1 MGAVGNNLENCADI
15 KVDIEALARLIEPE
29 DEAVCLRYILKY
41 STCGGSNIF
50 KLFDT
55 SEKKDHLVA
64 NRRRWL
70 EHPRG
75 RAATQERWPNEWHD
89 IEYQGAVAKAPCPE
103 MKVLLERHCRSK
115 ARRQPEKAA
124 G

>member
-1 MGAVGNNLENCADI
+1 MKEFV
-15 KVDIEALARLIEPE
+15 
-29 DEAVCLRYILKY
+29 LKY
-41 STCGGSNIF
+41 STSGGSNIF

-75 RAATQERWPNEWHD
+75 RAATQERWPNELHD
-89 IEYQGAVAKAPCPE
+89 FEYQGAVAKAPCPE

-115 ARRQPEKAA
+115 ARRSQRRPRVNNGRQEKAKRCLA
-124 G
+124 ERGKGNLRKC